1 MPNAKIER
9 LVRHFKRRGG
19 SASPDTGSHF
29 AVPANVPQELGSI
42 GEELSRIE
50 ENARW
55 SSQTQFEQGKFW
67 RGCNLAIG
75 LPAGVLGVASGGA
88 GISEALPIE
97 WVGWAALV
105 SALLGGAA
113 TVLMAERRAQ
123 RAQSCANAFLDV
135 QEDARR
141 LLLVDLANMEIA
153 AARDELRAITVRYS
167 EIRHTA
173 DAPGSRFYKKAD
185 RNIRDGGQSHA
196 IDRAKQRT
204 LEKEK

>member
-1 MPNAKIER
+1 M
-9 LVRHFKRRGG
+9 
-19 SASPDTGSHF
+19 
-29 AVPANVPQELGSI
+29 PQELVSI

-55 SSQTQFEQGKFW
+55 SSQTQFEQGKYW

-75 LPAGVLGVASGGA
+75 IPAGVLGVASGGA

-105 SALLGGAA
+105 AALLSGTA
-113 TVLMAERRAQ
+113 TVLTAERRAQ

-141 LLLVDLANMEIA
+141 LLLVDLATMEIG
-153 AARDELRAITVRYS
+153 AARDELRALSDRYS

-173 DAPGSRFYKKAD
+173 DAPASRFYELAG
-185 RNIRDGGQSHA
+185 RNIRNGGQSHA
-196 IDRAKQRT
+196 IDRAKKST
-204 LEKEK
+204 LMKEK